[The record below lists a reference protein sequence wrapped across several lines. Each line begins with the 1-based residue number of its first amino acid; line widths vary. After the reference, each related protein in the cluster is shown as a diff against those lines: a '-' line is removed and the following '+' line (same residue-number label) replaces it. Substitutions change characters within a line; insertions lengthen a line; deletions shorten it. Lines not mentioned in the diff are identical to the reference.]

1 MVTKIEANLMKL
13 HNVSFKMV
21 YSLTSA
27 DFGKIQ
33 YSKKCLM
40 QIESFG
46 RFCLLFRNSR
56 APLSVYVMFSN
67 MAENNSK
74 IISFKT
80 AQEVFKNLNLGQ
92 KRQLDKGNN
101 DYEIIEEILHHE
113 GVELINF
120 SDKNL
125 DPDKLVSCIILF
137 LISMVWKGLVDNR
150 YFEVEIEGQLR
161 PDFT

>member
-1 MVTKIEANLMKL
+1 MVTKIEVYLMKL

-40 QIESFG
+40 QIKSFG
-46 RFCLLFRNSR
+46 SFCLLFRNSR

-101 DYEIIEEILHHE
+101 DFEIIEDILYHE
-113 GVELINF
+113 GVELIKF
-120 SDKNL
+120 SDENL
-125 DPDKLVSCIILF
+125 DPERLVSFCVLLLHTHF
-137 LISMVWKGLVDNR
+137 YG
-150 YFEVEIEGQLR
+150 FEKV
-161 PDFT
+161 